1 MKQPQGVKA
10 KKKKNQ
16 TTNIFG
22 ETIGRLHL
30 DKQDIDNRSGKK
42 GKALRLADKIEKA
55 EEKAALE
62 SELGREE
69 DMMNSEFKQAYG
81 FTPGEDM

>member
-1 MKQPQGVKA
+1 MA
-10 KKKKNQ
+10 
-16 TTNIFG
+16 
-22 ETIGRLHL
+22 E
-30 DKQDIDNRSGKK
+30 
-42 GKALRLADKIEKA
+42 KIEKE

-69 DMMNSEFKQAYG
+69 DTMNSEFKQAYG